1 MGELV
6 SVVAV
11 ESGENRARF
20 ATPPLLTPWAVVG
33 STAGTTDARGPRARR
48 GTAPNR
54 RNYSRGSRAV
64 VRGALEARSTAV
76 APRAGAVIGL
86 EFPSPVTRFGSYRFK
101 NCRAARFERGFVNGP
116 WGAGGGVTYP
126 GLLLLVVFATA
137 SHGDGSVGDG
147 AVSRRG
153 VQTVE
158 SQVPASQ
165 DILSRFKQIVC
176 QVRCGSIAHN
186 INDSRMTVYLHPRYS
201 HIVNSR

>member
-1 MGELV
+1 VGELV

-101 NCRAARFERGFVNGP
+101 NCRAARFELGFVNGP

-176 QVRCGSIAHN
+176 QLRLTAAH
-186 INDSRMTVYLHPRYS
+186 I
-201 HIVNSR
+201 IE

>member
-1 MGELV
+1 MCGRV
-6 SVVAV
+6 GQRRVV

-54 RNYSRGSRAV
+54 RNRSLGSRAG
-64 VRGALEARSTAV
+64 VRGALAARSTAV

-86 EFPSPVTRFGSYRFK
+86 EFPVSLLPVTRFGSYRFK
-101 NCRAARFERGFVNGP
+101 NCRAARFELGFVNGP

-158 SQVPASQ
+158 SQSLLRKISCPASNK
-165 DILSRFKQIVC
+165 LSARSY
-176 QVRCGSIAHN
+176 GSSAPI
-186 INDSRMTVYLHPRYS
+186 ISMTQE
-201 HIVNSR
+201 